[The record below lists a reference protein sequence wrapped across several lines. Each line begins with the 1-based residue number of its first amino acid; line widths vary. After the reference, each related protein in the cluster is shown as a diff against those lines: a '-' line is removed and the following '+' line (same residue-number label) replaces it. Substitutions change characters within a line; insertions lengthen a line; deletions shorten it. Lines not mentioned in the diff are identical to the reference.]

1 MAGPK
6 SVVEPHKELR
16 FTRASQAQTFWVI
29 GAIFGVLTVLLLAN
43 WLSGHPSFSW
53 WMGLI
58 SLGVAAIF
66 VRFAIQ
72 CTRHAYLILTPLGV
86 EIFPLRKPEINL
98 HLIYWTELAD
108 ADFDE
113 ELTTLKLHYD
123 AEKSAGVVLSLKP
136 ILEKQRPL
144 HPVAAP
150 EPAGS
155 LRAIPQ
161 NKYSKT
167 AKGLRCETDS
177 SQKGHQKREASGTE
191 SKIHNDQQ
199 YALGGESPQ
208 GRPKNQKFAHRITRE
223 TALLTQKTIKPA
235 QTIPALRRF
244 GSYPDND
251 IHLESG
257 IDPQDG
263 HKSNKHYGERFR
275 LNSRYDR
282 DDHES

>member
-144 HPVAAP
+144 
-150 EPAGS
+150 
-155 LRAIPQ
+155 LKKAIEGRLKE
-161 NKYSKT
+161 N
-167 AKGLRCETDS
+167 
-177 SQKGHQKREASGTE
+177 AS
-191 SKIHNDQQ
+191 
-199 YALGGESPQ
+199 
-208 GRPKNQKFAHRITRE
+208 
-223 TALLTQKTIKPA
+223 
-235 QTIPALRRF
+235 
-244 GSYPDND
+244 
-251 IHLESG
+251 
-257 IDPQDG
+257 
-263 HKSNKHYGERFR
+263 
-275 LNSRYDR
+275 
-282 DDHES
+282 